1 MTPLS
6 KNEMALSAL
15 SLFFFSSTCVPICSA
30 ISVLSGERCI
40 HEVWREHVASLVGKW
55 VALPPLLLVHHR
67 YFSPTAD
74 AAAVGLCR
82 FVSILS
88 TNTNTSRNTSRE
100 LCATLLTG
108 ISANLLRYSA
118 AIPAGA
124 SRPPAIYGL
133 PIPAAYSLASCFS
146 ALSPR

>member
-1 MTPLS
+1 
-6 KNEMALSAL
+6 MALSAL
-15 SLFFFSSTCVPICSA
+15 SLFFFSCTCVRVCSA

-55 VALPPLLLVHHR
+55 VALPPLLLAHHR
-67 YFSPTAD
+67 YFSTTAD

-108 ISANLLRYSA
+108 ISANLLRYCA
-118 AIPAGA
+118 AISTSAI
-124 SRPPAIYGL
+124 RPPRAHQLFMASLFPL
-133 PIPAAYSLASCFS
+133 PIHWPPTFLPFP
-146 ALSPR
+146 PR